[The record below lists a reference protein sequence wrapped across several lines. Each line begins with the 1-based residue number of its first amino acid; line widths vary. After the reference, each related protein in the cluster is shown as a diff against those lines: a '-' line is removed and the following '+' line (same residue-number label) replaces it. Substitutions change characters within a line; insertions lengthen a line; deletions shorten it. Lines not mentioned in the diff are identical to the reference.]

1 MAAMEGLAGR
11 RILTVGETTYT
22 WEDLVLYGHLSGD
35 WPALQERAAAG
46 LACVAR
52 LEALDDDDPD
62 VPDDDEIDAA
72 AAEFRY
78 ARDLVAADEME
89 AWLAR
94 RGLDGDAW
102 HAWVTRAVLLQKWSD
117 DLDAIM
123 GAFPADAGSV
133 QAAMECEALCTG
145 VASSLANRLAGRAA
159 MHARL
164 LADGEGDIPGPDI
177 ATLVDGVS
185 PRPIDKGLA
194 DVPGPACRARLEHL
208 ARLELAWRRFA
219 ARHVSPSA
227 LQSLVDVHR
236 LDWVRLVVRT
246 VVVAD
251 RDRANEI
258 VLCVRDDG
266 SDLAGIAEALG
277 LPVTDARWYLD
288 ETDERLRPHLLAAR
302 PGDLLG
308 PLPWEEGFL
317 LLAVREKV
325 LPIETDPDIRHRA
338 ERALLDRLATREI
351 EDRVTWHESL

>member
-1 MAAMEGLAGR
+1 MAAMDGLAGR

-35 WPALQERAAAG
+35 WATLRERAAAG

-52 LEALDDDDPD
+52 LEALDADDPD

-102 HAWVTRAVLLQKWSD
+102 GDWVTRAVLLQKWAD
-117 DLDAIM
+117 DLDAIVE
-123 GAFPADAGSV
+123 AFPADPGSV

-145 VASSLANRLAGRAA
+145 VASSLASRLAGRAA
-159 MHARL
+159 IHARL
-164 LADGEGDIPGPDI
+164 LADGDGDIPGPD
-177 ATLVDGVS
+177 AAALVDQVAES
-185 PRPIDKGLA
+185 RLDKGLA
-194 DVPGPACRARLEHL
+194 GVPGPACRARLEHL

-227 LQSLVDVHR
+227 LHSLVDVHR
-236 LDWVRLVVRT
+236 LDWVRLAVRT

-258 VLCVRDDG
+258 LLCVRDDG
-266 SDLAGIAEALG
+266 RDLAGVAAELG
-277 LPVTDARWYLD
+277 VPVTDSRWYLD
-288 ETDERLRPHLLAAR
+288 ETDERLRPQLLAAR

-308 PLPWEEGFL
+308 PLPCEEGFL
-317 LLAVREKV
+317 LLAVTAKA

-338 ERALLDRLATREI
+338 ERALLDRLVAREI